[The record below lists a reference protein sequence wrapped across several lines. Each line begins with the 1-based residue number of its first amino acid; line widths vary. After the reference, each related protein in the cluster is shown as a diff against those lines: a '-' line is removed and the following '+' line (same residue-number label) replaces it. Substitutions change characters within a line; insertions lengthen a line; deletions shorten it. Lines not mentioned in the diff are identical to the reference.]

1 MLPVSKPLLAVH
13 PLQKLV
19 RVLCPKS
26 AASKGKPG
34 PALWLNVAQPAT
46 AGPDS
51 LVRCVIL
58 QAQVSVVPF
67 FRSRRASPGW
77 VRYLAGTGAGMGTGT
92 GTGTGTSME
101 RVPLQCSAAQC
112 SAVDST
118 SMDSMR
124 PSAALAFRAPI
135 HQNGYC
141 AWTGLNTSPL
151 PCRQPFSV
159 KLPD

>member
-1 MLPVSKPLLAVH
+1 MLLVSKPLLAVH

-112 SAVDST
+112 SGLRWAPCVHP
-118 SMDSMR
+118 R
-124 PSAALAFRAPI
+124 PSHFEPPSIRTATVHGL
-135 HQNGYC
+135 
-141 AWTGLNTSPL
+141 TGLNTSPL

>member
-1 MLPVSKPLLAVH
+1 MLLVSKPLLAVH

-67 FRSRRASPGW
+67 FRSRRASPGLGQ
-77 VRYLAGTGAGMGTGT
+77 VPRGYRRRYGYRHRHGYRYEHGAGT
-92 GTGTGTSME
+92 
-101 RVPLQCSAAQC
+101 
-112 SAVDST
+112 SAVQRSAVQWT
-118 SMDSMR
+118 QLRWAPCVHPR
-124 PSAALAFRAPI
+124 PSHFEPPSIRTATVHGL
-135 HQNGYC
+135 
-141 AWTGLNTSPL
+141 TGLNTSPL